1 MRVEADCHEAGLDGA
16 AEDRMNVIHVNGN
29 ERAGLPL
36 ADNEW
41 IAEYLWRQRV
51 AYVASTH

>member
-1 MRVEADCHEAGLDGA
+1 
-16 AEDRMNVIHVNGN
+16 MNVIHVNGN